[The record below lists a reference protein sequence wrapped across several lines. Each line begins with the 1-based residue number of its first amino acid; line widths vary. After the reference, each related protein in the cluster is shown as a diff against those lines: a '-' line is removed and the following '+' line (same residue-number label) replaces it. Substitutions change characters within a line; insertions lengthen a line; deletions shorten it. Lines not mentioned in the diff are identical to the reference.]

1 MSKRTDL
8 PIRSVVRVKDSAQK
22 SLRNK
27 VGISGVFS
35 WDFFGSHIRKLEKM
49 VLLVYNDEN

>member
-1 MSKRTDL
+1 MPKRTGL
-8 PIRSVVRVKDSAQK
+8 PIRSVVRIKDGAQK

-35 WDFFGSHIRKLEKM
+35 WDFL
-49 VLLVYNDEN
+49 VLT

>member
-8 PIRSVVRVKDSAQK
+8 PIRSVVCVKDGAQK